1 MSIRRHT
8 AYNLFGAVFPLAV
21 SLVTVP
27 IYLGLIGEARFG
39 VLAVAWLLLGYFGV
53 FDLGLGRAML
63 QRIAALRNGTPED
76 RAQIFWT
83 ALSLNVCLGVIG
95 GLLIWP
101 VAAYFFGNVF
111 KVEDALR
118 PEVKAVVP
126 WLVLAVPIATLSG
139 VLTGAL
145 QGRERFLELNLI
157 SVVNSVVF
165 QLVPLLMAKLWA
177 VDLGVLLPAAILTR
191 LFTLILLYDRCRRSV
206 FGGHPISFARAEA
219 NRLLRFGGWVTIIS
233 FISPMMV
240 ILDRF
245 IIGSMLGAKAVSY
258 YTVPFQ
264 LADRTT
270 IIPVALSSAIFPRLA
285 IAARDEEVRISNESF
300 RTVLCIMTPL
310 LTVGIMLI
318 EPFLSWWINVAF
330 AREAGLVGRILLLG
344 YWAYA
349 LQTIPYVQLQAKGR
363 PDLVAKCILVELPPY
378 FFMLYVG
385 LDKFGIVGAAM
396 AFSVRI
402 LADFVLLGW
411 LSGILKK
418 SIRMLIVPS
427 ILLTIA
433 FIGSIKLTFW
443 SLEWLV
449 FDTIFFSLAVIWAWR
464 EAPFELRCLALG
476 PIKKI
481 VKVLKNWGING

>member
-8 AYNLFGAVFPLAV
+8 AYNLFGAIVPLAV

-63 QRIAALRNGTPED
+63 QRISALRDGAAEN
-76 RAQIFWT
+76 RAQVFWT
-83 ALSLNVCLGVIG
+83 ALSLNVGLGVIG

-101 VAAYFFGNVF
+101 VAAYFFGDVF
-111 KVEDALR
+111 KIEDAMR

-165 QLVPLLMAKLWA
+165 QVVPLLVAKLWA
-177 VDLGVLLPAAILTR
+177 VDLSVLLPVALLTR
-191 LFTLILLYDRCRRSV
+191 LFTLILLYDRCRRCV
-206 FGGHPISFARAEA
+206 FGGHPISFVRAEA
-219 NRLLRFGGWVTIIS
+219 SQLLRFGGWVTITS

-285 IAARDEEVRISNESF
+285 IAARAEEKRISNDSF
-300 RTVLCIMTPL
+300 RIVICVMTPL
-310 LTVGIMLI
+310 MAVGIMLM
-318 EPFLSWWINVAF
+318 EPFLSWWITEAF

-363 PDLVAKCILVELPPY
+363 PDIVAKCLLVELFPY
-378 FFMLYVG
+378 FLMLYVG
-385 LDKFGIVGAAM
+385 LDKFGIVGAAV

-402 LADFVLLGW
+402 FVDFVLLGW
-411 LSGILKK
+411 LSGILKQA
-418 SIRMLIVPS
+418 IHLLIVPLLLFVI
-427 ILLTIA
+427 IL
-433 FIGSIKLTFW
+433 IGSLKLNVW
-443 SLEWLV
+443 SYEWL
-449 FDTIFFSLAVIWAWR
+449 IFAAISISLSVSWAWR
-464 EAPFELRCLALG
+464 EAPSELRNLALAQA
-476 PIKKI
+476 KLI
-481 VKVLKNWGING
+481 VKISKN